1 MNAAGGRLVR
11 ELQRQSVA
19 AVYLSDEALRLL
31 RNNPDVEAVDPAFA
45 AGNASVG
52 STVCVID
59 SGYCLDHEDLQD
71 ANVTGMNDPGT
82 GNWYEYSCGHGSHV
96 AGTILALDNAVG
108 VVGVNRSGRRH
119 RPDARRQHEPQRHRT
134 ERHRG
139 KRFPGGVGRGR
150 AAGRRRRQRRQQRN
164 ADIELAAPGV
174 GVVSTSPFR
183 VSGLTADGETWPG
196 EHMSNRHGRYW
207 MCTAPIAP
215 LNRNGL
221 RS

>member
-82 GNWYEYSCGHGSHV
+82 GNWYE
-96 AGTILALDNAVG
+96 
-108 VVGVNRSGRRH
+108 
-119 RPDARRQHEPQRHRT
+119 
-134 ERHRG
+134 
-139 KRFPGGVGRGR
+139 
-150 AAGRRRRQRRQQRN
+150 
-164 ADIELAAPGV
+164 
-174 GVVSTSPFR
+174 
-183 VSGLTADGETWPG
+183 
-196 EHMSNRHGRYW
+196 
-207 MCTAPIAP
+207 
-215 LNRNGL
+215 
-221 RS
+221 